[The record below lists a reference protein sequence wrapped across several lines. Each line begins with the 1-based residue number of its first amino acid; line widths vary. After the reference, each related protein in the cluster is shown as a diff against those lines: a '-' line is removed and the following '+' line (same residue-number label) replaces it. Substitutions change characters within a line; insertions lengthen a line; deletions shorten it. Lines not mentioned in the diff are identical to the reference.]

1 MSSFPR
7 WNGMTIRMQ
16 ITIVI
21 VLALMTVFAL
31 NGPLE
36 KWLKS
41 DFPAPD
47 LASTSQ
53 QVSAIARL
61 MNVASAEERQLIL
74 QIARRAGWRA
84 SLVSGSIVDQFRS
97 SSAFQPKFEAF
108 LDWFFPPYGIPPLG
122 GWHTFLHDVRVVAMP
137 VEEGTVLM
145 LSGLPDDAML
155 TSSFLGLGSSYFVA
169 LVVLSI
175 FFFIFAML
183 VITEP
188 IRRISDAA
196 MEADLK
202 NLLPIFEER
211 GTNEIVAL
219 ARALNGM
226 RNRIRTMMDTRT
238 RMLRGI
244 GHDLRTPL
252 TRLKLRAERMDEGN
266 VRTALLSD
274 IDRVDKL
281 LTQSLNFLRDDYT
294 TETVE
299 RVDVASILNTVCSDF
314 SDVGFVVRYFG
325 PNRLIANCRP
335 LSIGRAVTNLCDNAV
350 KFANTVEV
358 RLSEE
363 ANGFVIAVCDDGPG
377 IPPSLRERVFEPF
390 FKSDSARTDGKSGFG
405 LGLSIV
411 SEIARSHQ
419 GSIELLSGSPHGL
432 IARLVV
438 SDLSSK

>member
-1 MSSFPR
+1 
-7 WNGMTIRMQ
+7 MTIRRQ

-21 VLALMTVFAL
+21 VMALVTVFVL
-31 NGPLE
+31 VGPLE
-36 KWLKS
+36 KWLKR
-41 DFPAPD
+41 DFPSPD
-47 LASTSQ
+47 LASMSQ
-53 QVSAIARL
+53 QASAVARL
-61 MNVASAEERQLIL
+61 MNAASAEERQIVL
-74 QIARRAGWRA
+74 QIARRAGWRV
-84 SLVSGSIVDQFRS
+84 SLVPNSIVEQIHS

-108 LDWFFPPYGIPPLG
+108 LDWFFPPRGVPPLG
-122 GWHTFLHDVRVVAMP
+122 GWHTFLHDIRVVAMP
-137 VEEGTVLM
+137 IDEGAVLIF
-145 LSGLPDDAML
+145 SGLPDAML
-155 TSSFLGLGSSYFVA
+155 TSSFLGQGSYYLVA
-169 LVVLSI
+169 LVVLFV

-183 VITEP
+183 AITEP

-202 NLLPIFEER
+202 NWLPIFEER

-252 TRLKLRAERMDEGN
+252 TRLKLRAERMDEGS
-266 VRTALLSD
+266 VRIALLSD
-274 IDRVDKL
+274 IDRIDKL

-294 TETVE
+294 TETIE
-299 RVDVASILNTVCSDF
+299 RVDVASILSTVCCDF
-314 SDVGFVVRYFG
+314 SDVGFAVRYVG
-325 PNRLIANCRP
+325 PNKLIANCRP

-350 KFANTVEV
+350 KFASTVEV
-358 RLSEE
+358 RLSQEPS
-363 ANGFVIAVCDDGPG
+363 GFAINVCDDGPG

-390 FKSDSARTDGKSGFG
+390 FKADSARTDGKSGFG

-419 GSIELLSGSPHGL
+419 GSIELLSGSPRGL
-432 IARLVV
+432 IARMVV
-438 SDLSSK
+438 SDLSAK